1 MTTERA
7 DRSAN
12 TDASWDVAELTEQEL
27 AVAYKI
33 APFLRRDCLVVIG
46 DGAGSPYALGR
57 ALAHAAAQVGGIR
70 LVVGWSFEPPV
81 PFDSPAFTDVR
92 VLVGGY
98 GLREA
103 TRLPHVH
110 YVPVRLSSIP
120 ALLRTALRPDVLI
133 AGVTPVEGGVG
144 FATEV
149 SWMRA
154 VVDQGVPVLAELN
167 HGLPAASD
175 DGALPAD
182 QVTIVSEV
190 DRPPLGLPVP
200 TITDEARTM
209 AGHVAALVKADSV
222 IQYGPGLVGDAVI
235 RGLQVPVRIHSG
247 LVTDAVVD
255 LDRRGL
261 LAGDPVAAYIV
272 GTPDLYRWCD
282 GRAVATR
289 IERSHDLSYL
299 SGLPLFAINTALEV
313 DLTGQVNVEGF
324 GKTVVAGVGGHPD
337 FAVAGSR
344 ALDGLSIVALP
355 TLRGRHRTLVHTLS
369 VPASTAR
376 CDIDVVATEHGI
388 ADLRG
393 LDDEERRRALV
404 ALWDWDP
411 RDEEPARE
419 HNVPRR
425 GTRSHASSAAI
436 RRNEDH
442 G

>member
-1 MTTERA
+1 MTE
-7 DRSAN
+7 
-12 TDASWDVAELTEQEL
+12 TDTHAGPDAPQLNEQEL
-27 AVAYKI
+27 AAARRMV
-33 APFLRRDCLVVIG
+33 PFLRRDCLVVIA
-46 DGAGSPYALGR
+46 DGAGSPLGLAR
-57 ALAHAAAQVGGIR
+57 ALAHAAAEVGGIR

-81 PFDSPAFTDVR
+81 PFESPAFTDVR

-103 TRLPHVH
+103 TKLPHVH
-110 YVPVRLSSIP
+110 YVPARLSSIP
-120 ALLRTALRPDVLI
+120 ALLQTALRPDVLI
-133 AGVTPVEGGVG
+133 AGVRPVDGGVG

-149 SWMRA
+149 SWMRS

-190 DRPPLGLPVP
+190 DRPPLGLPLPVLN
-200 TITDEARTM
+200 DEAHAM
-209 AGHVAALVKADSV
+209 AAHVASLITSEGVV
-222 IQYGPGLVGDAVI
+222 QYGPGLVGDAVI
-235 RGLQVPVRIHSG
+235 RRLQVPVRIHSG
-247 LVTDAVVD
+247 LVTDAVAD

-261 LAGDPVAAYIV
+261 LAGDPVAAYIA
-272 GTPDLYRWCD
+272 GTPDLYRWAD
-282 GRAVATR
+282 GRRIATR

-299 SGLPLFAINTALEV
+299 SRLPLFAVNTALEI

-344 ALDGLSIVALP
+344 APGGLSIVALP
-355 TLRGRHRTLVHTLS
+355 TLRGRYRTLVKDLS

-376 CDIDVVATEHGI
+376 SDIDVVVTEHGI

-393 LDDEERRRALV
+393 LDDAERRQALV
-404 ALWDWDP
+404 VLWDWDP
-411 RDEEPARE
+411 NDAES
-419 HNVPRR
+419 
-425 GTRSHASSAAI
+425 TRI
-436 RRNEDH
+436 
-442 G
+442 

>member
-1 MTTERA
+1 MTTIDTQAR
-7 DRSAN
+7 R
-12 TDASWDVAELTEQEL
+12 DAPQLTEQEL
-27 AVAYKI
+27 AAARRMV
-33 APFLRRDCLVVIG
+33 PFLRRDCLVVIA
-46 DGAGSPYALGR
+46 DGAGSPLGLAR
-57 ALAHAAAQVGGIR
+57 ALAHAAAEVGGIR

-81 PFDSPAFTDVR
+81 PFESPAFTDIR

-103 TRLPHVH
+103 TKLPHVH

-120 ALLRTALRPDVLI
+120 ALLQTALRPDVLI
-133 AGVTPVEGGVG
+133 AGVRPVDGGVG

-149 SWMRA
+149 SWMRS

-167 HGLPAASD
+167 HGLPATSD
-175 DGALPAD
+175 DGSLPAD

-190 DRPPLGLPVP
+190 DRPPLGLPSPVLN
-200 TITDEARTM
+200 DEARAM
-209 AGHVAALVKADSV
+209 AAHVASLITSEGVV
-222 IQYGPGLVGDAVI
+222 QYGPGLVGDAVI
-235 RGLQVPVRIHSG
+235 RRLQVRVHIHSG

-261 LAGDPVAAYIV
+261 LAGDPVAAYIA
-272 GTPDLYRWCD
+272 GTPDLYRWAD
-282 GRAVATR
+282 GRRIATR

-299 SGLPLFAINTALEV
+299 SRLPLFAVNTALEI

-324 GKTVVAGVGGHPD
+324 GKSVVAGVGGHPD

-344 ALDGLSIVALP
+344 APGGLSIVALP
-355 TLRGRHRTLVHTLS
+355 TLRGRHRTLVKDLS

-376 CDIDVVATEHGI
+376 CDIDVVVTEHGI

-393 LDDEERRRALV
+393 LDDAERRQALV

-411 RDEEPARE
+411 RDA
-419 HNVPRR
+419 
-425 GTRSHASSAAI
+425 
-436 RRNEDH
+436 
-442 G
+442 

>member
-1 MTTERA
+1 VEHDDDTPVGVGVGCRIVTGHPPLSAGMQA
-7 DRSAN
+7 DLVGQTLSEQDLAI
-12 TDASWDVAELTEQEL
+12 AE
-27 AVAYKI
+27 KI
-33 APFLRRDCLVVIG
+33 KPFLRRNCLVAIA
-46 DGAGSPYALGR
+46 DGAGSPLGLGR

-81 PFDSPAFTDVR
+81 PFDSTAFTDVR

-120 ALLRTALRPDVLI
+120 ALLRTALRPDLLI

-149 SWMRA
+149 SWMRS
-154 VVDQGVPVLAELN
+154 VVDLGVPILAELN

-175 DGALPAD
+175 DGHLPAS
-182 QVTIVSEV
+182 QVTVVSEV
-190 DRPPLGLPVP
+190 DRPPLGLPAPV
-200 TITDEARTM
+200 INDEARAM
-209 AGHVAALVKADSV
+209 AAHVAALVKDGNV

-235 RGLQVPVRIHSG
+235 RGLTVPVRIHSG
-247 LVTDAVVD
+247 LVTDAVLD

-261 LAGDPVAAYIV
+261 LLGQPVAAYV
-272 GTPDLYRWCD
+272 AGTPELYQWCD
-282 GRAVATR
+282 GRPIATR

-299 SGLPLFAINTALEV
+299 SDLPLLAINTALEI

-324 GKTVVAGVGGHPD
+324 GSNVVAGVGGHPD

-344 ALDGLSIVALP
+344 SYDGLSIVALP

-376 CDIDVVATEHGI
+376 SDIDIVVTERGM

-393 LDDEERRRALV
+393 LDDEERRLAMI

-411 RDEEPARE
+411 REQEF
-419 HNVPRR
+419 
-425 GTRSHASSAAI
+425 ASK
-436 RRNEDH
+436 
-442 G
+442 